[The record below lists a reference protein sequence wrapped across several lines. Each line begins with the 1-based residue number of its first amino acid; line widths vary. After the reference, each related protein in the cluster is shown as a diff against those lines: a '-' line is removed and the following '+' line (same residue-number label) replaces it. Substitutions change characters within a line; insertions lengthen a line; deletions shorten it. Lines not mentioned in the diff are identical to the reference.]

1 MHSSDSPA
9 DNVRSEDEGRR
20 QSSADKTLEILVAL
34 GELGLKYEDGVR
46 LTDLVEHTGHPRPT
60 VHRLLGELKRFGFA
74 TQDEASGRYRLG
86 PKLLVLSAQCLGGL
100 DLRRIAQ
107 PCMREL
113 IDDVGFMAHLG
124 IMDKHW
130 VVYIDKVESTQVV
143 RIVSSIG
150 QRREAST
157 TALGKAILAYS
168 PRPVV
173 DDLIEGGL
181 PRRTPQ
187 SINTADALFDDLKR
201 TRARGFALD
210 NEECDVGIC
219 CVAAPVFD
227 HSGTVIA
234 AISVT
239 MMVSQVKSGDIERIG
254 NAVATTA
261 LKISEGLGRL
271 KWTPWAGQG

>member
-1 MHSSDSPA
+1 MKSPVSPT
-9 DNVRSEDEGRR
+9 DDVRPEDEGRR
-20 QSSADKTLEILVAL
+20 QSSADKTLEILMAL
-34 GELGLKYEDGVR
+34 GELGLKSDDGVR

-107 PCMREL
+107 PFMREL
-113 IDDVGFMAHLG
+113 VGDIGFTAHLG
-124 IMDKHW
+124 ILDKNW
-130 VVYIDKVESTQVV
+130 VVYIDKVESTHAV
-143 RIVSSIG
+143 RIVSSVG
-150 QRREAST
+150 QRREATT
-157 TALGKAILAYS
+157 TAIGKAILAYS
-168 PRPVV
+168 PRQLV
-173 DDLIEGGL
+173 DDLIRPGL
-181 PRRTPQ
+181 PLRTPQ
-187 SINTADALFDDLKR
+187 SIGTADVLFDDLKR

-210 NEECDVGIC
+210 NEECDLGIC
-219 CVAAPVFD
+219 CAAAPIFD

-234 AISVT
+234 AVSVA
-239 MMVSQVKSGDIERIG
+239 MMVSQVTSGDVERIG

-271 KWTPWAGQG
+271 SWTPWTGQG

>member
-1 MHSSDSPA
+1 MHPPVSPA
-9 DNVRSEDEGRR
+9 DNAQPEDEGRR

-34 GELGLKYEDGVR
+34 GELGLKSDDGVR

-60 VHRLLGELKRFGFA
+60 VHRLLGELRRFGFA

-107 PCMREL
+107 PFMREL
-113 IDDVGFMAHLG
+113 VDDIGFMAHLG

-130 VVYIDKVESTQVV
+130 IVYIDKVESTQVV

-157 TALGKAILAYS
+157 TAIGKAILAYS
-168 PRPVV
+168 PRQVV
-173 DDLIEGGL
+173 DDLIGEGL
-181 PRRTPQ
+181 PLRTPR
-187 SINTADALFDDLKR
+187 SIGTAEALFDELKR
-201 TRARGFALD
+201 TRVRGFALD
-210 NEECDVGIC
+210 NEECDLGIC
-219 CVAAPVFD
+219 CVAAPIFD

-239 MMVSQVKSGDIERIG
+239 MMVSQVAGGDIERIG
-254 NAVATTA
+254 NTVAATA
-261 LKISEGLGRL
+261 LKISEGLGRME
-271 KWTPWAGQG
+271 WTPWAGQG